1 MHINWAQIEL
11 FLAIAESESLS
22 GASKMLGVTQPT
34 VSRQLAELEAGLGEP
49 LFVRSVA
56 GVALTSFGE
65 RLLAPAQRMA
75 EQAGELQRI
84 ADGIETEPSG
94 TVRVTAPPGVA
105 YQFLAPLAARLRKSL
120 PAVRLEIVSTV
131 RYVDLVRRDADL
143 ALRSESLE
151 RPTTQRDL
159 VVLASN
165 VHPVAAYA
173 TRELISS
180 LPRGYSIADV
190 PWIGWAK
197 PFDHLPPNPQLAAMI
212 PGFSPAFAS
221 DDYIVQVRAAEA
233 GVGAIVLGRF
243 ENRVMLPTS
252 LVEMK
257 LSFGKLTSALHLV
270 AARASLTIPRVKVV
284 ADAIAK
290 ELAPRE
296 RKRLKP
302 I

>member
-1 MHINWAQIEL
+1 MNWAQIEL
-11 FLAIAESESLS
+11 FLAVAESESLS
-22 GASKMLGVTQPT
+22 GASKALGVTQPT
-34 VSRQLAELEAGLGEP
+34 VSRQLAELEANLGEP

-65 RLLAPAQRMA
+65 RLIAPAQRMA

-84 ADGIETEPSG
+84 ADDIDTEPSG
-94 TVRVTAPPGVA
+94 PVRVTAPPGVA
-105 YQFLAPLAARLRKSL
+105 YQFLAPLAARLRESL

-173 TRELISS
+173 TRELIAS
-180 LPRGYSIADV
+180 LPRNYSIADV

-197 PFDHLPPNPQLAAMI
+197 PFEHLPPNRELAALI
-212 PGFSPAFAS
+212 PGFAPVFAS
-221 DDYIVQVRAAEA
+221 DDYIVQLRAAEA
-233 GVGAIVLGRF
+233 GVGAVILGRF
-243 ENRVMLPTS
+243 ENRAALPTS

-257 LSFGKLTSALHLV
+257 VSFGKLTTALHLV
-270 AARASLTIPRVKVV
+270 AARASLTIPRVKAV
-284 ADAIAK
+284 ADVIAK
-290 ELAPRE
+290 EVAPR
-296 RKRLKP
+296 RRRAQKD
-302 I
+302 